1 MTRRRS
7 DLTIGVVVGIVLGI
21 AVLAAF
27 VFLGS
32 EGSIDAPRISGV
44 HTGKPAQTTQSKV
57 ARPAKENR
65 LTQPASDAAP

>member
-7 DLTIGVVVGIVLGI
+7 DLTIGIVVGIVLGI

-44 HTGKPAQTTQSKV
+44 HTGKPAQATQSTPTRQTD
-57 ARPAKENR
+57 ASRATRP
-65 LTQPASDAAP
+65 